1 MNSDL
6 IPTNG
11 LWYKIKKFFK
21 NTFSKAKLHNVD
33 EVQTSKEN
41 QTYNNVIANDSLKEK
56 FERDTNKHLLA
67 NKLLYGELNQATANL
82 KSKEYIRS
90 VENKL
95 LSKNKTS
102 KLTKIKQYLH
112 QHLPL
117 NSEKEKVA

>member
-67 NKLLYGELNQATANL
+67 NNLLYGLLGTSELDETEVNEMT
-82 KSKEYIRS
+82 EYFTKDIQNMDN
-90 VENKL
+90 EL
-95 LSKNKTS
+95 LR
-102 KLTKIKQYLH
+102 IKQHILAMK
-112 QHLPL
+112 QKL
-117 NSEKEKVA
+117 K